1 MGTLKKE
8 QVSEYLEKLECSI
21 AEYMRMPASERS
33 VSAIRGML
41 ECWNVLDSMKDCTC
55 NSAGFTEKD
64 VAEWSAMLQN
74 EDGTTGPH
82 WGVDQTTAVAE
93 SMGMTWEKI
102 SRPCWW
108 ITMNMMYSDYYPV
121 AVEFGLNRPEFYAAL
136 AKAFLIDKDGPG
148 PERKL
153 MEYYEH
159 IAKRSVQS

>member
-1 MGTLKKE
+1 MGALKKE

-33 VSAIRGML
+33 ASAIRGML

-64 VAEWSAMLQN
+64 ATEWSAMLKN

-108 ITMNMMYSDYYPV
+108 ITMNMMYSDYSGV
-121 AVEFGLNRPEFYAAL
+121 AEKYGVSIAEFYADMAR
-136 AKAFLIDKDGPG
+136 AFLMDKDGPG
-148 PERKL
+148 AKKKL
-153 MEYYEH
+153 GAYYHGVVE
-159 IAKRSVQS
+159 AEK